1 MCNLIEYSDNY
12 SDISWSLWQFTR
24 NEIDDNADI
33 SVNISSFKYKSDLIG
48 DLEADATDG
57 IVKNTKITIP
67 LKYLSNFW
75 RSLEMPLINF
85 KVELLLTWGEKC
97 ILFGG
102 DKKNAGAVQNAVTA
116 ATFKITDAKLY
127 LPVVTLSTED
137 NVKLT
142 KQLNDGF
149 KRPVYWSKY

>member
-149 KRPVYWSKY
+149 KRSVYWSKY

>member
-12 SDISWSLWQFTR
+12 SDISWSLWQFSR

-57 IVKNTKITIP
+57 KVKNTKITIP

-75 RSLEMPLINF
+75 RSLEIPLINF

-102 DKKNAGAVQNAVTA
+102 DKKKMQ
-116 ATFKITDAKLY
+116 
-127 LPVVTLSTED
+127 E
-137 NVKLT
+137 
-142 KQLNDGF
+142 
-149 KRPVYWSKY
+149 

>member
-1 MCNLIEYSDNY
+1 M
-12 SDISWSLWQFTR
+12 
-24 NEIDDNADI
+24 
-33 SVNISSFKYKSDLIG
+33 
-48 DLEADATDG
+48 
-57 IVKNTKITIP
+57 
-67 LKYLSNFW
+67 
-75 RSLEMPLINF
+75 INF

-149 KRPVYWSKY
+149 KRSVYWSKY

>member
-57 IVKNTKITIP
+57 KVKNTKITIP

-75 RSLEMPLINF
+75 RSLEIPLINF

-102 DKKNAGAVQNAVTA
+102 DKKNAGVVQNAVTA

-142 KQLNDGF
+142 KQLNNGF
-149 KRPVYWSKY
+149 KRSVYWSKY